1 MHIYSLLQN
10 YLSKLLTIP
19 KRCLLKKTE
28 HKKKCHL
35 ENLSSSK
42 NPSSTTPSKQLA
54 TRPSDFSIRE
64 GTRHRWRNNRVVE
77 GSILGWLRVKN
88 PASFIHRR
96 NEWKFDARGGNNKL
110 KKRGK

>member
-1 MHIYSLLQN
+1 MYSLLQD
-10 YLSKLLTIP
+10 YLSKLLTIH
-19 KRCLLKKTE
+19 KRYLLQKSE
-28 HKKKCHL
+28 NVSHL

-42 NPSSTTPSKQLA
+42 NPSSITLSKQLA

-96 NEWKFDARGGNNKL
+96 NEWKFDARDGNNRF